1 MLIFFLRAVLKPE
14 DPELF
19 KECILMKLFVGESS
33 MTIACS
39 IYIPCS
45 IAAAGEMGPSETIY
59 SLISLDTGLLLAHP
73 PACGPTPLETGV

>member
-33 MTIACS
+33 MTN
-39 IYIPCS
+39 S

-59 SLISLDTGLLLAHP
+59 SPISLDAGLLLAHP
-73 PACGPTPLETGV
+73 PACSPTPLETGV